1 MTSRRMWLPRQG
13 RAVGVD
19 WSGAVHAHRKV
30 WAATVEFEAGRARL
44 VSLVRPFSSGGAL
57 VVAEGLGPWLSSHGA
72 DVAGLDF
79 CFSLEASQ
87 LQRLGLPV
95 TGPSRL
101 GAAVA
106 KAHASADA
114 FRDAVGPEKKRVTD
128 VTCSAP
134 FAPTNLRMFR
144 QTYWGLRA
152 LAGWRGA
159 VPPWSMHPGPAV
171 VEVLPAEVVRW
182 LGLPRTYKGRD
193 FAERRRD
200 LLRCVRAS
208 TGLVIST
215 RDQLTLVSDAD
226 GDALDSLLAALSAA
240 SAWASGFSGAPAS
253 VVRSGE
259 GWIYPVQ
266 ERPGP

>member
-44 VSLVRPFSSGGAL
+44 VSLLRPFVSGGAL
-57 VVAEGLGPWLSSHGA
+57 AVAEGLGPWLSAQGV

-95 TGPSRL
+95 TGPARL
-101 GAAVA
+101 GSVVG
-106 KAHASADA
+106 KAHASAAA

-128 VTCSAP
+128 VKCSAP

-159 VPPWSMHPGPAV
+159 VPPWSTHPGPAA

-182 LGLPRTYKGRD
+182 LGLPKTYKGRD
-193 FAERRRD
+193 FDERRRD
-200 LLRCVRAS
+200 ILRRVRES

-215 RDQLTLVSDAD
+215 SDQLTLVSDAD
-226 GDALDSLLAALSAA
+226 GDALDALLAALSAA

-259 GWIYPVQ
+259 GWIYSVL
-266 ERPGP
+266 ERPES